1 MGWEGPNCI
10 SHLIRDRLVL
20 EVKCS
25 CGHVAHPDLLALRE
39 ALWRK
44 CGGERL
50 EYIRSSLVCAE
61 CGAGKPTYRLLKQLE

>member
-10 SHLIRDRLVL
+10 SHLIRDRLML

-25 CGHVAHPDLLALRE
+25 CGHVARPDLHALRE

-50 EYIRSSLVCAE
+50 EYIPSSLNCSE
-61 CGAGKPTYRLLKQLE
+61 CGAGKPTYRLMKQPK